1 MGGPVGPHSCP
12 VLPGP
17 QALRERR
24 SFTYSY
30 YYSYA
35 RAGAVGP
42 GSFYASEC
50 LGSEKLVYW
59 KPSFR
64 EPLTPEIRLPRIL
77 ALGNPVN
84 KALSPSLLRNIK
96 VEFKSVPDSRFITY

>member
-1 MGGPVGPHSCP
+1 VGPHSCP

-50 LGSEKLVYW
+50 LGSEKLVYR

-64 EPLTPEIRLPRIL
+64 EQPFSAARWIEESKPL
-77 ALGNPVN
+77 ALDVT
-84 KALSPSLLRNIK
+84 
-96 VEFKSVPDSRFITY
+96 F